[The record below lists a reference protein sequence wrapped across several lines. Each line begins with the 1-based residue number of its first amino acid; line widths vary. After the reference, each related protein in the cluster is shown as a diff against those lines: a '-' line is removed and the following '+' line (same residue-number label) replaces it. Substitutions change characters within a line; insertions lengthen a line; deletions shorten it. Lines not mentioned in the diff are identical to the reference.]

1 MNENTLDSEVSS
13 PGIVNNTEEP
23 LDFDIWSSGTEER
36 VLSILERVE
45 GDVSEQD
52 EWTEDSCP
60 TFESIV
66 LGLVSDKETFSNP
79 FELTNEV
86 KRQMML
92 SGEQAAA
99 SAREWNLNRFDHVGG
114 RNT

>member
-1 MNENTLDSEVSS
+1 MDERINLYMARRGVNENTLDSESSS
-13 PGIVNNTEEP
+13 PGIDNNSEEP

-36 VLSILERVE
+36 VLSILEKVE
-45 GDVSEQD
+45 GDVSKQE

-79 FELTNEV
+79 FVLTNEV
-86 KRQMML
+86 KR
-92 SGEQAAA
+92 
-99 SAREWNLNRFDHVGG
+99 
-114 RNT
+114 